1 MPVLAAS
8 RRAAEFAAGLI
19 FAAVFLLFLVRI
31 AARYALGWPMAW
43 ADELGQ
49 VLFVWLPFWA
59 CATLLPDREQIR
71 FGLVAD
77 ALPEGA
83 RRACAALG
91 LLVVGGLFACSLPA
105 CLDYL
110 WFLRRERTPVL
121 GVPLTLAYACFGL
134 FMVAVVVRS
143 ALGLFALLR
152 RDPRAAP

>member
-1 MPVLAAS
+1 MI
-8 RRAAEFAAGLI
+8 RAARRIAEIAADLL

-49 VLFVWLPFWA
+49 ILFVWLPFWA
-59 CATLLPDREQIR
+59 CAVLLPDREQIR

-77 ALPEGA
+77 TLPAAG
-83 RRACAALG
+83 RRACQVLG
-91 LLVVGGLFACSLPA
+91 LLVIGGLFLWALPG

-121 GVPLTLAYACFGL
+121 GVPLTAAYACFGL
-134 FMVAVVVRS
+134 FMVAVVLRAAS
-143 ALGLFALLR
+143 GLVALLR
-152 RDPRAAP
+152 RPQDAAP